1 MKAKPNTK
9 AKTPTPIAL
18 SQPGQPGQWKP
29 RRNALGQW
37 VKGVSGCPPE
47 KRTLVVGHQWRYPKG
62 VSGNP
67 AGIPQ
72 RRREFEALFY
82 AALMGQ
88 GSPDEAAKLLW
99 EAARSKEPWAVTLL
113 LQRIAPE
120 ASKLKVEVSHGQD
133 EVDFSRLTNTEL
145 EAMERILERA
155 RPVAA
160 IESRAVPTEPAD
172 VH

>member
-1 MKAKPNTK
+1 MCSSDL
-9 AKTPTPIAL
+9 IAP
-18 SQPGQPGQWKP
+18 SQPGQWKP

-37 VKGVSGCPPE
+37 VKGVNGCPVE
-47 KRTLVVGHQWRYPKG
+47 KRKLVPGHQWRYPKG

-72 RRREFEALFY
+72 RRREFEAAFY
-82 AALMGQ
+82 HALMGQ

-99 EAARSKEPWAVTLL
+99 ECARSKEPWAMTLL

-120 ASKLKVEVSHGQD
+120 ASKLKLEVTRGQD
-133 EVDFSRLTNTEL
+133 EAVDFSKLTDAEL
-145 EAMERILERA
+145 EVMEQIFERTQQ
-155 RPVAA
+155 PVAA
-160 IESRAVPTEPAD
+160 LPSGAGAPQPAD